1 MEQQQLVDKI
11 THLENQL
18 SKLQNFEFSIRDTFT
33 LAGFF
38 SRKIK
43 NYRERLENSDFNK
56 PFSV

>member
-18 SKLQNFEFSIRDTFT
+18 SKLQNFEFSIRDTFN

-38 SRKIK
+38 KRKIQK
-43 NYRERLENSDFNK
+43 YSERLENSDFHK
-56 PFSV
+56 PLSA